1 MTELRAP
8 ATLYLGVGVADAAEV
23 QDLIALAEGALKAA
37 DIADSSLVSIATIDT
52 RRSHPAI
59 IALALHHGLS
69 VCSFRAE
76 VLEAET
82 PRLLNPSD
90 EVFARTGCHGVAEAA
105 ALASAGPTGR
115 LVVGKMKSRQATVAV
130 AVAWRNI
137 LTGW

>member
-8 ATLYLGVGVADAAEV
+8 ATLHLGVGVADAAEAR
-23 QDLIALAEGALKAA
+23 DLIALAERALKSAN
-37 DIADSSLVSIATIDT
+37 IPEGRPVCIATIDA
-52 RRSHPAI
+52 RCNHPAVVG
-59 IALALHHGLS
+59 LALHHGLS
-69 VCSFRAE
+69 VNSFRAE

-82 PRLLNPSD
+82 PRLLNPSE

>member
-8 ATLYLGVGVADAAEV
+8 AILHLGVGVADAAEV
-23 QDLIALAEGALKAA
+23 QDLIALAERALKSANVA
-37 DIADSSLVSIATIDT
+37 EGKLACIATIDT
-52 RRSHPAI
+52 RNSHSAI

-69 VCSFRAE
+69 VGSFRAE

-130 AVAWRNI
+130 AVA
-137 LTGW
+137 